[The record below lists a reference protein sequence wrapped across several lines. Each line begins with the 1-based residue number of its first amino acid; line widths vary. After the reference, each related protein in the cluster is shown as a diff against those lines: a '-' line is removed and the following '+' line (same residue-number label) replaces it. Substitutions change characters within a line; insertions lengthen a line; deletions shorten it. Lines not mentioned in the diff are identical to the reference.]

1 MSRELLGT
9 GAIEVIAT
17 FSLLACR
24 RELATALT
32 INGRLGM
39 FSHVIPGERN
49 GLGSALW
56 NAMVDFML
64 SGAQEWHL

>member
-1 MSRELLGT
+1 
-9 GAIEVIAT
+9 
-17 FSLLACR
+17 LACG

-32 INGRLGM
+32 INKQLGM
-39 FSHVIPGERN
+39 FSHVIPNKRN

-64 SGAQEWHL
+64 SGAQEWALVS